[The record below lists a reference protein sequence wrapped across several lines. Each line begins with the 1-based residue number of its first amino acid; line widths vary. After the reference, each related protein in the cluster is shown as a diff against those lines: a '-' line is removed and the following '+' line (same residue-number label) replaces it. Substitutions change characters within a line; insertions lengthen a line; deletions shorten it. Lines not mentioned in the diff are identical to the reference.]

1 MGEML
6 NHPTKIH
13 GKFSN
18 RFDLG
23 PCAKEQKS
31 DRGGHYI
38 YQNAALGR
46 QKNIGWQ
53 QIGAKRVA
61 FKACANAAN
70 LSIFEQSANFGDEIA
85 VAFSGGQKLD
95 KDL

>member
-6 NHPTKIH
+6 NHPAKIN
-13 GKFSN
+13 GKLSN

-31 DRGGHYI
+31 DRGGHCI
-38 YQNAALGR
+38 YQNAAPGR

-85 VAFSGGQKLD
+85 VAFSGGQRLD